1 MGTQSADNTTSPAET
16 GQTVQSAPDE
26 RDERIRRLERTLDE
40 ERRTLAE
47 LRETLESTRFK
58 AEILEKSYA
67 KQLADARERIA
78 SLEKTVAEEQRKS
91 AALSSDL
98 ESASGELKNAR
109 SEVEYFSEDKGVPR
123 HPAVRARSG
132 AARRHENH
140 ISSGNTINALISTDG
155 WEDEATGSGPSRRV
169 LDQVAAPQES
179 SEDMLSPDL
188 VFTSK
193 DRD

>member
-1 MGTQSADNTTSPAET
+1 MGTQSADKAPPRAET
-16 GQTVQSAPDE
+16 GQTVQSVPDE
-26 RDERIRRLERTLDE
+26 RDERIKRLERTLDE

-78 SLEKTVAEEQRKS
+78 LLEKTAAEEQRKS

-98 ESASGELKNAR
+98 ESASGELKIAR
-109 SEVEYFSEDKGVPR
+109 PEVEHFGENKGVPR
-123 HPAVRARSG
+123 HPAARAHTG
-132 AARRHENH
+132 AAPRHENPV
-140 ISSGNTINALISTDG
+140 SSGNTINALISTDG
-155 WEDEATGSGPSRRV
+155 WEDDATGSGPSRRV

-188 VFTSK
+188 VFTTK
-193 DRD
+193 DGD